1 MAKQTP
7 KRSQFPTEAPSAKKT
22 PQRPVYD
29 FQTSGAQTGRAK
41 QTNRLVYDYKKET
54 EKRVP
59 MQRMPETPIETR
71 VQQTAPPQPA
81 PEKAHALFD
90 QKQALPPTRK
100 ARQGGMQQMVLPLG
114 TVHTQQQ
121 PPPRQT
127 PPRQTQ
133 KEPQQ
138 SNAQTNA
145 APKKGAT
152 QQQSA
157 PPKKSPKKP
166 LTYGEARRRRRN
178 RNLLA
183 VFAVVLVLAVGV
195 VLSFTVLFKIK
206 TITITGDVPYTQE
219 EIRAKFERQP
229 GDNLFS
235 FKTQTAQN
243 ALTTALPYLEKV
255 TIKRRLPDRV
265 EIDVTAATETY
276 KLNSA
281 AGWLVLSGSF
291 KVLRVEAQPPTELV
305 LLMGADVEN
314 PVPGMPLTLKDAAKM
329 DILRTLSRVLGGQA
343 FAPIYEIDV
352 TNPLELS
359 FLYDNRI
366 RVLLGTTNELE
377 AKIEWAKYLCVPGT
391 SDESRAATDRGTL
404 DVSSRNAEGRLKA
417 GWIAGAL

>member
-1 MAKQTP
+1 MAKQIP

-29 FQTSGAQTGRAK
+29 FQMPGAQTRRTK
-41 QTNRLVYDYKKET
+41 QTDRLVYDYKKET

-81 PEKAHALFD
+81 PENAHAVFD

-127 PPRQTQ
+127 PPQQTQ

-138 SNAQTNA
+138 SSAQTNA
-145 APKKGAT
+145 APKKSAT

-183 VFAVVLVLAVGV
+183 AFAVVLVLAVGV

-235 FKTQTAQN
+235 FKTQAAQN

-265 EIDVTAATETY
+265 EIDVT
-276 KLNSA
+276 
-281 AGWLVLSGSF
+281 
-291 KVLRVEAQPPTELV
+291 
-305 LLMGADVEN
+305 
-314 PVPGMPLTLKDAAKM
+314 
-329 DILRTLSRVLGGQA
+329 
-343 FAPIYEIDV
+343 
-352 TNPLELS
+352 
-359 FLYDNRI
+359 
-366 RVLLGTTNELE
+366 
-377 AKIEWAKYLCVPGT
+377 
-391 SDESRAATDRGTL
+391 
-404 DVSSRNAEGRLKA
+404 
-417 GWIAGAL
+417 